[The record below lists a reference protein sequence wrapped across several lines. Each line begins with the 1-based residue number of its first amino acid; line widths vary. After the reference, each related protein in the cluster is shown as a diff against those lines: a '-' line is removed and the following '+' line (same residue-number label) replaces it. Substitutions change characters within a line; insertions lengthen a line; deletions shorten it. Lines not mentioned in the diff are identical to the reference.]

1 MKTTYILYIKIEEVS
16 KVPGLRNKNMTS
28 ISIQSRVAFINQCPQ

>member
-16 KVPGLRNKNMTS
+16 KVLGLRNKSMTS
-28 ISIQSRVAFINQCPQ
+28 ISIQSCVAFINQCP